1 MEPDLPKKSSPMKNI
16 EPKPVQQS
24 VASHLPNHR
33 AYKYMSFVLQKQS
46 TPKSKKLLNL
56 EIDLNAPE
64 YDREGQVVNND
75 IDESE
80 SDEDCFD
87 GVFNAHLLDEEVLD
101 EQEYNGSMTPESK
114 SKESE

>member
-1 MEPDLPKKSSPMKNI
+1 
-16 EPKPVQQS
+16 
-24 VASHLPNHR
+24 
-33 AYKYMSFVLQKQS
+33 MSFVLQKQS